1 MLAKISP
8 FKEFTA
14 ILNPHSRRIVIGIS
28 LNAIGGGM
36 TLSLLMVYLH
46 DIRGF
51 TTTFSGLVMAW
62 GAFVGIVFMG
72 SLGALVDRIGPKIVI
87 VSGLA
92 IAATSALSFSVVE
105 SKPQAIIA
113 MTLFSI
119 GGQCVWPAQM
129 VILTRVTPEADRSK
143 IFGFNFM
150 LLNLGLGIGGLL
162 SSLIIQED
170 SLFSFQ
176 IMYWVDCTTYLL
188 YLIIV
193 LGLDTPHAGRYI
205 VKDNEPNSGSYLE
218 LFKRR
223 ELTILTFAG
232 VILLTFGYGPLQS
245 GLPIYATQYLE
256 LSPKWLGVIF
266 GVNTI
271 SIVIFQ
277 PFVLKV
283 LERYS
288 KYTALISVGLIWA
301 LSWLA
306 VGISPYLPIFMSGLA
321 LCLSQLIFAF
331 GEMVHAPTSPA
342 LLQELT
348 PEHIRGRASAL
359 ISLQWGIS
367 GITGPAIAGLMIGA
381 HLEQLWVLL
390 MAIGVLIPVPFFTH
404 LKRITDEAK
413 NNPPT
418 QIA

>member
-1 MLAKISP
+1 MMLSKIAP
-8 FKEFTA
+8 FKEFTS
-14 ILNPHSRRIVIGIS
+14 ILNPHSSRIILGIS

-51 TTTFSGLVMAW
+51 TTTFGGLLMAW
-62 GAFVGIVFMG
+62 GAFTGIIG
-72 SLGALVDRIGPKIVI
+72 TGPLGALVDRIGPKKVI
-87 VSGLA
+87 IPGLL
-92 IAATSALSFSVVE
+92 IASTAALSFSQVTTH
-105 SKPQAIIA
+105 SQAIFS
-113 MTLFSI
+113 MTLFSL
-119 GGQCVWPAQM
+119 GGQCIWPSQM

-162 SSLIIQED
+162 SSLIIQEG
-170 SLFSFQ
+170 SVISFQ
-176 IMYWVDCTTYLL
+176 LMYWVDSLTYLL
-188 YLIIV
+188 YLLIV
-193 LGLDTPHAGRYI
+193 LGLKTPHAGKYI
-205 VKDNEPNSGSYLE
+205 AKEHEPKSGSY
-218 LFKRR
+218 R
-223 ELTILTFAG
+223 EIFSRKDLAVLTFAG

-245 GLPIYATQYLE
+245 GIPIYATQYLG

-277 PFVLKV
+277 PFVLRV
-283 LERYS
+283 LEKYS
-288 KYTALISVGLIWA
+288 KYSALMSVGIIWA

-306 VGISPYLPIFMSGLA
+306 VGISPYVPLFVGGIA
-321 LCLSQLIFAF
+321 LCVSQLIFAF

-359 ISLQWGIS
+359 ISLQWGFS
-367 GITGPAIAGLMIGA
+367 GIVGPAMAGILIGA
-381 HLEQLWVLL
+381 NLEQLWVIL
-390 MAIGVLIPVPFFTH
+390 MAIGVLIPIPFFAYVKKLHPVT
-404 LKRITDEAK
+404 
-413 NNPPT
+413 
-418 QIA
+418 